1 MWQDLPL
8 SARSRESA
16 LADLVRK
23 LDRYPPEHPD
33 CTRLRRMIADLRAD
47 LALTRQPIRVDDDGL
62 RIAA

>member
-23 LDRYPPEHPD
+23 LDRFPPEHPD
-33 CTRLRRMIADLRAD
+33 CPRLRRMIADLSAD
-47 LALTRQPIRVDDDGL
+47 LALTHQPIHADDGL
-62 RIAA
+62 TIAA